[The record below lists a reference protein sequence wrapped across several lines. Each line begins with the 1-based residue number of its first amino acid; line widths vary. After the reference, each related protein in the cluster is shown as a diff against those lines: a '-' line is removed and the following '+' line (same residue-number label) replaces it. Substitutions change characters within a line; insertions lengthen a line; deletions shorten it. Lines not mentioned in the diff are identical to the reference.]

1 MLPMDQIFEAIHD
14 AHSEKG
20 HMKATP
26 TWKHLCK
33 NYANITQK
41 QVTEFIRLCP
51 ICSTDNPV
59 IKPVKGARNPITSEK
74 FRDRCQ
80 IDLIDM
86 RKCCKRGIHG
96 VVMRWIISVKDHL
109 TGLSAFGAMPFQK
122 PKFVVHFLSGLFGL
136 IGFPMIFHT
145 DNGTEFVSKLV
156 IRMLKERSPSTTTVT
171 GRPRRPQDQGSIE
184 NMNKL
189 AKRVLG
195 NFDQEDRLAGR
206 GPNWTNNLGWLMSVV
221 NSHEQKGLHNVT
233 SYEAVFGLPYSGTAT
248 APCSQTELRK
258 CETIQQRLNLVDD
271 PHFKSVVEKHYEIAV
286 SDDESLSN
294 LEQDDFWEA
303 LKMTLMRLNWR

>member
-33 NYANITQK
+33 NYVNITQK

-51 ICSTDNPV
+51 LCSTDNPV

-86 RKCCKRGIHG
+86 RKCCKRDIHG
-96 VVMRWIISVKDHL
+96 VMMRWIISVKDHL
-109 TGLSAFGAMPFQK
+109 TGLSAFGAMPFKK

-156 IRMLKERSPSTTTVT
+156 IRMLKERSPTTTTVT
-171 GRPRRPQDQGSIE
+171 GRPRRPQDQVSIE

-195 NFDQEDRLAGR
+195 NFDQED
-206 GPNWTNNLGWLMSVV
+206 
-221 NSHEQKGLHNVT
+221 
-233 SYEAVFGLPYSGTAT
+233 
-248 APCSQTELRK
+248 
-258 CETIQQRLNLVDD
+258 
-271 PHFKSVVEKHYEIAV
+271 
-286 SDDESLSN
+286 
-294 LEQDDFWEA
+294 
-303 LKMTLMRLNWR
+303 